1 MTPEQLARDAL
12 TPEALGLE
20 PAAFDTLLARV
31 LSAAALAY
39 PDSTAAQGQHAL
51 AYLYG
56 MEAQHWRRQISSG
69 SGAEGSYS
77 LSEVSARMSAALSDR
92 DAARAELAR
101 LTPDPVTVKAGPRVG
116 VPIVFEV

>member
-1 MTPEQLARDAL
+1 MTPLEVITDAL
-12 TPEALGLE
+12 KADALGLDSG
-20 PAAFDTLLARV
+20 AFDALVARTL
-31 LSAAALAY
+31 AAAADAY
-39 PDSTAAQGQHAL
+39 PDSTAAQAQHAL
-51 AYLYG
+51 AYLYDL
-56 MEAQHWRRQISSG
+56 EAKHWRRQISSG

-101 LTPDPVTVKAGPRVG
+101 LTATAAPVVTVARVS